1 MNVNE
6 IQQALN
12 ELGASPPL
20 AVDGVNSPA
29 TQAAVT
35 AFQKANSLTA
45 DGIVGPATGAAIA
58 GKLRA
63 AGKTMR
69 GIPIELAL
77 VLDCTDWDMPSG
89 GWQMPGTVGTYRFFY
104 QSLPPGGGYGKEPAN
119 NQQLNCAHIE
129 VPYQPAVLAWLK
141 AQAGQIVQAAPAGT
155 KFYALLIRGLTFGD
169 DTLSP
174 LEYEQNVLTPL
185 GIQCEIVSEGL
196 LAHDNQAANQAL
208 LSGKFDDGYRV
219 MLIGHS
225 MGGDEVC
232 AIAIALSTA
241 AVGA

>member
-1 MNVNE
+1 MDINE
-6 IQQALN
+6 VQQALN
-12 ELGASPPL
+12 ELGANPQL
-20 AVDGVNSPA
+20 AVDGVNSPV
-29 TQAAVT
+29 TQAAVS
-35 AFQKANSLTA
+35 AFQKANGLTA

-58 GKLRA
+58 AKLRA
-63 AGKTMR
+63 AGKSMR

-104 QSLPPGGGYGKEPAN
+104 QSLPPGGGYGKEPAD

-141 AQAGQIVQAAPAGT
+141 AQAERIVQAAPAGT
-155 KFYALLIRGLTFGD
+155 KFYALLIRGLTLGD
-169 DTLSP
+169 NSLSP
-174 LEYEQNVLTPL
+174 LEYEQNILTPL
-185 GIQCEIVSEGL
+185 GIACDIVSEGL
-196 LAHDNQAANQAL
+196 FAHDSQAANQAL
-208 LSGKFDDGYRV
+208 LTAKFNAGYRV

-241 AVGA
+241 AVGV